1 MQVTATKALI
11 FDFDGLMIDTETP
24 EYQSWLE
31 IYQEH
36 NCELPLAKWC
46 ETIGTSHGT
55 FDHYAYLET
64 QLGRA
69 LERLSMRDKRRAR
82 FAELMNAQSLLL
94 GVEDYICQARQRG
107 LKLGLAS
114 SSPYSWISRHL
125 EPLGLLQAFDTI
137 KSADDV
143 ERGKPDPALYLAAVQ
158 TLGVAPTEAIALED
172 SPNGVLAAKRA
183 GLFCVAVPNA
193 ITRELSFDLADLQ
206 VASLAELPLEQ
217 LLSLKDNP
225 SCHLEPGLL

>member
-1 MQVTATKALI
+1 MQVTATKALV

-36 NCELPLAKWC
+36 KCDLPLAKWC

-64 QLGRA
+64 QVGRT
-69 LERLSMRDKRRAR
+69 LQHSSIRDKRRAR
-82 FAELMNAQSLLL
+82 YAELMAAPSLLL
-94 GVEDYICQARQRG
+94 GVEDYICQAKQLG

-125 EPLGLLQAFDTI
+125 EPLGFLQAFDTI
-137 KSADDV
+137 KCADDV
-143 ERGKPDPALYLAAVQ
+143 ERGKPDPAVYLAAVQ
-158 TLGVAPTEAIALED
+158 ALNVAPAEAIALED
-172 SPNGVLAAKRA
+172 SPNGILAAKRA

-206 VASLAELPLEQ
+206 ITSLAELPLEQ
-217 LLSLKDNP
+217 LVSIKDKQ
-225 SCHLEPGLL
+225 SMGWAR